1 MSLRR
6 FLCGNCLFYWLFMV
20 VLARLGEI

>member
-1 MSLRR
+1 MGLRR

-20 VLARLGEI
+20 VLARFGEI